1 MLLMVQDDAKGKA
14 CTSALRTSS
23 LSAAAIW
30 FPPFRVM
37 VAVIVT
43 TSFVKIV
50 GDVVVG
56 GTDGELEGDSVIG
69 EADGAVVGV
78 VVVGE
83 SVFGERVGGTDGADV
98 VGTVVVGVQSQM
110 HS

>member
-1 MLLMVQDDAKGKA
+1 MVQDDAKGKA

-23 LSAAAIW
+23 LSAAVKTIW
-30 FPPFRVM
+30 WDTFRVM

-43 TSFVKIV
+43 TSFVTIV

-69 EADGAVVGV
+69 EAVVGV
-78 VVVGE
+78 AVVGE
-83 SVFGERVGGTDGADV
+83 SVFGERVGGTDGADE
-98 VGTVVVGVQSQM
+98 VGTGVLVVGVQSQM

>member
-1 MLLMVQDDAKGKA
+1 
-14 CTSALRTSS
+14 
-23 LSAAAIW
+23 
-30 FPPFRVM
+30 M
-37 VAVIVT
+37 VAEIVT
-43 TSFVKIV
+43 TSFVTIV

-83 SVFGERVGGTDGADV
+83 SVFGERVGDTDGADE